1 MRQFLPLITC
11 IMGVQTLITTPG
23 HAADCSA
30 SMIAPP
36 PGQTLSV
43 TALDANNACVTYLQ
57 QRSTAADLSAK
68 IAEAERNAR
77 GEKAVDKSAHPAPPL
92 PALTV
97 HEVPTPA
104 SAPILPQTDSLYVD
118 QHGASATLVFA
129 DGSTA
134 EVTTGTVLPDGLKIT
149 AITRTGVFVRNT
161 DGSPIRLNDATAG
174 FSTPS
179 PHTAGL
185 THPASTT
192 PSSFGGMPGM
202 P

>member
-1 MRQFLPLITC
+1 MRQILPLLACALGAQALTA
-11 IMGVQTLITTPG
+11 MPA

-68 IAEAERNAR
+68 IAEAERNSR
-77 GEKAVDKSAHPAPPL
+77 GEKTADRSAHAAPPPPAP
-92 PALTV
+92 TV
-97 HEVPTPA
+97 HE
-104 SAPILPQTDSLYVD
+104 APPPVTAPDLPQTDSLYVD

-134 EVTTGTVLPDGLKIT
+134 EVTTGTGLPDGLKVT
-149 AITRTGVFVRNT
+149 AITRTGVFVRNA
-161 DGSPIRLNDATAG
+161 DGRTIRLNDATAG
-174 FSTPS
+174 FTAQPARTASATRPGPGAPS
-179 PHTAGL
+179 A
-185 THPASTT
+185 
-192 PSSFGGMPGM
+192 FGGLPGM